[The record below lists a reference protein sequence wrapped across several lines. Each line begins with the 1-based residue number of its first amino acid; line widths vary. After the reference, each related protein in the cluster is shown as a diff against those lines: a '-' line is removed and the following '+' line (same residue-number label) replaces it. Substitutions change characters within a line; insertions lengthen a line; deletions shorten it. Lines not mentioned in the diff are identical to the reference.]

1 MANLKRS
8 LKEAV
13 RKLAYST
20 SVDQL
25 KKRGVTK
32 VNVLGI
38 DRVVALIDEA
48 VHRSLRD
55 RLLSVERE
63 AVVDATK
70 EEFLR
75 LLKRNE
81 ALEKSHSELQ
91 RARERAE
98 EELTTLRLERQKL
111 QQELEQRLDEALL
124 DRRARYAGEDERIL
138 KEVQTIFSLPG
149 SENGKLQER
158 VLAL

>member
-55 RLLSVERE
+55 EGGVPPAAE
-63 AVVDATK
+63 A
-70 EEFLR
+70 
-75 LLKRNE
+75 
-81 ALEKSHSELQ
+81 Q
-91 RARERAE
+91 RGARESG
-98 EELTTLRLERQKL
+98 
-111 QQELEQRLDEALL
+111 
-124 DRRARYAGEDERIL
+124 RRAPARAGARRGAADDAAPRAPEASAGVGAASRRGPAR
-138 KEVQTIFSLPG
+138 SPG
-149 SENGKLQER
+149 PLRG
-158 VLAL
+158 